1 MTEKV
6 LLSPGYH
13 DDYRSIRTFYTEKA
27 GFGHLEA
34 SGGVLPGMRVVF
46 EDIDDAPP
54 ILLARGV
61 DKFNTVVDD
70 DQAAANIVRAATMI
84 AELGEETTYGRN

>member
-34 SGGVLPGMRVVF
+34 S
-46 EDIDDAPP
+46 
-54 ILLARGV
+54 